1 MVNWTNHGVVMRA
14 ADFPHANPYGA
25 WAAQMVERDGKYYF
39 YVTLDDTRN
48 GKHMIDVAVSDS
60 PTGPY
65 APARSERDPLIT
77 DDMTPDS
84 HRANADIDPTVLI
97 DDDGQAYMYWGNNA
111 LYCVKLNEDMVSFSG
126 DIITFE
132 IKNRKAFGSDYEEA
146 PWIFKRNGTYYLM
159 YAAHVPEHIYYATST
174 SPLGP
179 WKYGGVVMKAFEQGS
194 MGNHPGVAE
203 YKGQW

>member
-65 APARSERDPLIT
+65 APPHAVNAIRS
-77 DDMTPDS
+77 
-84 HRANADIDPTVLI
+84 
-97 DDDGQAYMYWGNNA
+97 
-111 LYCVKLNEDMVSFSG
+111 
-126 DIITFE
+126 
-132 IKNRKAFGSDYEEA
+132 
-146 PWIFKRNGTYYLM
+146 
-159 YAAHVPEHIYYATST
+159 
-174 SPLGP
+174 
-179 WKYGGVVMKAFEQGS
+179 
-194 MGNHPGVAE
+194 
-203 YKGQW
+203 